1 MTSPLIVANNVASQ
15 LVTNIGPSD
24 TAVLVAAG
32 QGARFPS
39 PSGGQYFY
47 VTAVHYATGAVE
59 VMKCTSRALDTL
71 TVVRGQDG
79 TTAISLVTG
88 SVLEMREVAVIFQE
102 IDFRTLANT
111 ANGAL
116 VLDGSGLVPDAR
128 IPAAITR
135 DTELNAAIA
144 GVLSMIPSPL
154 GFTPVQ
160 QGTGVGQLANVVKIG
175 WKSGNKLGLT
185 IDASDMGNI
194 ALESWRG
201 AANGVAELDGSSM
214 VPIGRIP
221 ALGYLPTAG
230 GAMTGALTS
239 NSDINTSA
247 VMQAASSFRSAGTTA
262 IVGTTGAG
270 NVYLR
275 PNGIGSAT
283 GELQLSS
290 AGIASTVNFT
300 ATSDERLKHQITPEV
315 PRADLLDQ
323 IHFYS
328 FKWIDNG
335 RFDLGVI
342 AQEVQRLF
350 PEYVHA
356 NDDGMLGVDKA
367 SLSIEL
373 VLALLTRVQ
382 RLEEALKAK

>member
-15 LVTNIGPSD
+15 MVTNIGPSD
-24 TAVLVAAG
+24 TAILIAAG

-47 VTAVHYATGAVE
+47 VTAIHYATGAVE

-79 TTAISLVTG
+79 TTAISLITG

-102 IDFRTLANT
+102 IDYRTHANT

-116 VLDGSGLVPDAR
+116 VLNGSGQVADAQ
-128 IPAAITR
+128 IPSTITR
-135 DTELNAAIA
+135 DTELAAAIA
-144 GVLSMIPSPL
+144 GLAIPPAL

-160 QGTGVGQLANVVKIG
+160 QGTGVGQMANVVKIG
-175 WKSGNKLGLT
+175 WKSGDKLGLT
-185 IDASDMGNI
+185 IDATDMGNI
-194 ALESWRG
+194 AMESWRG

-239 NSDINTSA
+239 NSDISTSA
-247 VMQAASSFRSAGTTA
+247 VVQAASSFRSAGTTA
-262 IVGTTGAG
+262 ILGTTGAG

-290 AGIASTVNFT
+290 AGIASTVNFI
-300 ATSDERLKHQITPEV
+300 ATSDERLKHQITPEA

-323 IHFYS
+323 VHFYS

-367 SLSIEL
+367 SLSLEL

>member
-15 LVTNIGPSD
+15 MVTNVGPSD
-24 TAVLVAAG
+24 TAILVAAG

-39 PSGGQYFY
+39 PAGGQYFY

-59 VMKCTSRALDTL
+59 VMKCTSRTLDTL

-79 TTAISLVTG
+79 TAAISLVTG
-88 SVLEMREVAVIFQE
+88 SVLEMREVAAIFQE
-102 IDFRTLANT
+102 IDYRTFANT

-116 VLDGSGLVPDAR
+116 VLDGSALVPDAR
-128 IPAAITR
+128 IPASITR
-135 DTELNAAIA
+135 DTELAAAIA
-144 GVLSMIPSPL
+144 GLAIPPAL

-160 QGTGVGQLANVVKIG
+160 QGTGVGQLTNLVKIG
-175 WKSGNKLGLT
+175 WKPGSKLGLT
-185 IDASDMGNI
+185 IDAADMGNI
-194 ALESWRG
+194 AMESWRG
-201 AANGVAELDGSSM
+201 AANGVAELDGASM

-239 NSDINTSA
+239 NSDISTSA
-247 VMQAASSFRSAGTTA
+247 VLQAASSFRSAGTTA

-283 GELQLSS
+283 GEMQLSS
-290 AGIASTVNFT
+290 AGIASTVNFI

-323 IHFYS
+323 IQFYS

-335 RFDLGVI
+335 RSDLGVI

-356 NDDGMLGVDKA
+356 NNDGNLGVDKA
-367 SLSIEL
+367 SLSLEL